1 MDSIGHVIDG
11 EVRLSVDDRT
21 FTTVNPTSQAPWTE
35 VAHAGREDVNAA
47 LDAARRAFDSGP
59 WPRMSAQQRAGHLHA
74 LADAIEAHAEEL
86 ARLDT
91 TDMGKPITQ
100 SAGKDAPR
108 AVQNFRF
115 FADYAAL
122 ATDEAFPMPDG
133 HHAYSRHHPAG
144 VTVAISPWNYPLML
158 ATWKVAPA
166 LAFGNT
172 VVLKP
177 AEQAPVSSARL
188 AELALEAGLPPGVL
202 NVVHGFGPD
211 DVGQWLT
218 EDPRV
223 DRITFTG
230 ESNTGRAIARA
241 AAGGLV
247 PVSLELGGKGA
258 NVVFA
263 DADQEQAVDWSLK
276 AIFTNAGQ
284 VCLAGSRLY
293 VQRSVYEDFLAEFV
307 DRAEAMRL
315 GDPFDSDTDIGPLSS
330 EEHYRKV
337 TSYLD
342 LVQGEK
348 GKMLCGG
355 PTHGWWI
362 KPTVIVDAEPE
373 GRICSEEIF
382 GPVVTV
388 APFDTEEEAI
398 TAANNTRYG
407 LNAMVFTENLRRA
420 HRVSAALNAGT
431 VWVNCFFVR
440 DFRAPFGGVGDSG
453 IGREGGA
460 YSREFFTEP
469 KTVVIQP

>member
-1 MDSIGHVIDG
+1 MDTIGHVIDG
-11 EVRLSVDDRT
+11 EVRRSVDGRT
-21 FTTVNPTSQAPWTE
+21 FTTVDPTSQAPWTE
-35 VAHAGREDVNAA
+35 VAHGGREDVNSA
-47 LDAARRAFDSGP
+47 LDAARHAFDSGP

-91 TDMGKPITQ
+91 TDMGKPIRQ

-276 AIFTNAGQ
+276 AIFANAGQ

-293 VQRSVYEDFLAEFV
+293 VQRPVYEDFLAEFV

-315 GDPFDSDTDIGPLSS
+315 GDPFDSDTDIGPLAS

-342 LVQGEK
+342 LVPREK

-355 PTHGWWI
+355 PAHGWWI